1 MKPYEMEVKYQFFTP
16 QIQMLEGEMLTLV
29 DASIGDP
36 QQRKALKDIVR
47 QTVWGWAIRENLAIH
62 DPHNHVKK

>member
-1 MKPYEMEVKYQFFTP
+1 MPYKDEIKYQFFTP
-16 QIQMLEGEMLTLV
+16 QIGTLGGELLTLV

-47 QTVWGWAIRENLAIH
+47 KTVWEWAIRENLATH
-62 DPHNHVKK
+62 DAHNRVK